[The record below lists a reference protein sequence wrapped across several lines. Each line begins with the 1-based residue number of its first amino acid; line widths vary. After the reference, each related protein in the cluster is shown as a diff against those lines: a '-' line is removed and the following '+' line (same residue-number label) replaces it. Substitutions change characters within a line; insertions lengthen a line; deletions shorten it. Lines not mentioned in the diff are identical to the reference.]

1 MIIVD
6 TTTLVA
12 ILRDEPERRQFTKRI
27 EAAERCFMS
36 AASLLQ
42 TRIVLC
48 ARRGNSAI
56 VSLHSL
62 ISEIGVDVVDVTKE
76 TAEIA
81 FAAFR
86 EFGKATGS
94 PAGLNFSD
102 CFSYAPAK
110 ELDLALLFKGRNF
123 AQTDIV
129 AATEQRV

>member
-102 CFSYAPAK
+102 CFSAK